1 MQRSERGTNVLVVED
16 NDEMRHFLERQLI
29 ANNYNVVCASNGV
42 EALNMLGN
50 HIINVIVSDVM
61 MPEMDG
67 LELCRRVKTDI
78 AYSHMPVILLTAK
91 TNVKDKIE
99 GLETGAD
106 AYIEKPFTMD
116 YLFANIESLV
126 KSRKRLRELF
136 SKQALVPVD
145 SSNGL
150 TKVDEEFLRKLN
162 EIIMENYQDSEFNMD
177 SIIGI
182 MNMSR
187 SSFYRKIKG
196 ILDLSPNDYIRIV
209 RLSKAAELL
218 KNGNESIT
226 EICYMVG
233 FSSPSYF
240 AKCFQKQYGVLPKD
254 YVAQQQD

>member
-1 MQRSERGTNVLVVED
+1 
-16 NDEMRHFLERQLI
+16 
-29 ANNYNVVCASNGV
+29 
-42 EALNMLGN
+42 
-50 HIINVIVSDVM
+50 
-61 MPEMDG
+61 
-67 LELCRRVKTDI
+67 
-78 AYSHMPVILLTAK
+78 
-91 TNVKDKIE
+91 
-99 GLETGAD
+99 
-106 AYIEKPFTMD
+106 
-116 YLFANIESLV
+116 
-126 KSRKRLRELF
+126 
-136 SKQALVPVD
+136 
-145 SSNGL
+145 
-150 TKVDEEFLRKLN
+150 
-162 EIIMENYQDSEFNMD
+162 
-177 SIIGI
+177 